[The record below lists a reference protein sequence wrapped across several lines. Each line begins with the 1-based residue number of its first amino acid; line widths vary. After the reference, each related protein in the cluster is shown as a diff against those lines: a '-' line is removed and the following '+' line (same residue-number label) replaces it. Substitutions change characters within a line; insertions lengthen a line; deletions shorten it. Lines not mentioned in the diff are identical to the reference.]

1 MVDGTSITDAALERK
16 LAAAV
21 KRDPAT
27 KVWLGHVTKQTA
39 RADAIRAIVKR
50 AGVVNVE
57 VSASIDTQVPPSVPR
72 TVDATPTVVLTI
84 DAKGVFYVGANVVAD
99 AELDKELARIAKLT
113 KKLAVAPDGSTTA
126 GVIQKLVERAKA
138 AGLTEI
144 SFLSK

>member
-27 KVWLGHVTKQTA
+27 KVRLGHVPKQTA

-57 VSASIDTQVPPSVPR
+57 VSSSIDTQVPPSGPR
-72 TVDATPTVVLTI
+72 NVDDTPTIVLTI
-84 DAKGVFYVGANVVAD
+84 DAKGVLYVGASVVAD
-99 AELDKELARIAKLT
+99 ADLDKELARIAKLT
-113 KKLAVAPDGSTTA
+113 KKLAVAPDGSTTTA
-126 GVIQKLVERAKA
+126 VIQKLVERAKA

-144 SFLSK
+144 IFLTK

>member
-16 LAAAV
+16 LVAAV

-27 KVWLGHVTKQTA
+27 KVRLAHATKQTA

-57 VSASIDTQVPPSVPR
+57 VSAAIDTQVPPSGPR
-72 TVDATPTVVLTI
+72 TVDDSPQIVLTI

-99 AELDKELARIAKLT
+99 AGLDQELVRISKLT
-113 KKLAVAPDGSTTA
+113 KKLAIAPDGSTTA
-126 GVIQKLVERAKA
+126 LVIEKLVQRAKA

-144 SFLSK
+144 TFLTK